1 MASQNSDSVPARF
14 PLLQK
19 LGYGLN
25 ITEVVGFSV
34 AGIVNTLAC
43 SRYTLHKLE
52 VGGQLVELVVV
63 GIGDSAFFQWTNHQ
77 GQAVSDA
84 FQRLTASELDRV
96 KAIIAPT

>member
-1 MASQNSDSVPARF
+1 MASHHSDSVPARF

-34 AGIVNTLAC
+34 AGIVNTLAG

-52 VGGQLVELVVV
+52 VGDQLVELTVV
-63 GIGDSAFFQWTNHQ
+63 GLGDSAFFQWTNQQ

-84 FQRLTASELDRV
+84 FQRLTAGELDRV
-96 KAIIAPT
+96 KAIIAHS

>member
-1 MASQNSDSVPARF
+1 MASPLSDSVPARF
-14 PLLQK
+14 PLLQR

-34 AGIVNTLAC
+34 AGIVNTLAG

-52 VGGQLVELVVV
+52 VGDQLVELMVV
-63 GIGDSAFFQWTNHQ
+63 GLGDGAFFQWTNQQ

-84 FQRLTASELDRV
+84 FQRLTAAELDRV
-96 KAIIAPT
+96 KALIAHN